1 MLSSHSDYDGVSD
14 FQLQGGLSICIK
26 REKIMKWIETKV
38 IFDFDDKPLA
48 SDLISNIFYDMG
60 LQGVV
65 VETRAIEPAV
75 DWAEDAPKT
84 SDDDAVT
91 GYFPKNDS
99 AGKKIRA
106 LEQGLAHLK
115 KENRIIT
122 RVISREMDEEDWSE
136 SWKEYFWPEKISE
149 NFVVK
154 PRWREY
160 HPSEDEIVIEIDPGM
175 AFGTGTHPTTALCIQ
190 MIERYLKPEATFL
203 DVGTGSGILMIA
215 AANLGAEPV
224 WGVDTDEVAVEIA
237 QKNLLLNRIDAS
249 KFRVMTGNLADAV
262 DRRFDLVAANIL
274 SEVILVLLDT
284 VQNVLTKGG
293 VFICSGIIE
302 RNKDAVVRKMED
314 SGFEIMRIEIK
325 EKWVSI
331 VGRLS

>member
-1 MLSSHSDYDGVSD
+1 
-14 FQLQGGLSICIK
+14 
-26 REKIMKWIETKV
+26 MKWIETKV

-65 VETRAIEPAV
+65 VESQAAEITE
-75 DWAEDAPKT
+75 DWAEDALRT

-91 GYFPKNDS
+91 GYFPKND
-99 AGKKIRA
+99 AAEKKFRV
-106 LEQGLAHLK
+106 LEQGLALMK

-122 RVISREMDEEDWSE
+122 RVICREIDEEDWSE

-154 PRWREY
+154 PTWREY
-160 HPSEDEIVIEIDPGM
+160 SPSEDEIVIEIDPGM

-190 MIERYLKPEATFL
+190 MIERYLKPGASFL
-203 DVGTGSGILMIA
+203 DVGTGSGILMVSA
-215 AANLGAEPV
+215 AKIGAEPV

-237 QKNLLLNRIDAS
+237 RKNLLLNRTDTS

-262 DRRFDLVAANIL
+262 GRRFDLVVANIL

-284 VQNVLTKGG
+284 VQDVLTKDGI
-293 VFICSGIIE
+293 FICSGIIE

-314 SGFEIMRIEIK
+314 SGFEIMEIK
-325 EKWVSI
+325 IKEEWVSI
-331 VGRLS
+331 AGRPSAGQVPML

>member
-1 MLSSHSDYDGVSD
+1 
-14 FQLQGGLSICIK
+14 
-26 REKIMKWIETKV
+26 MKWIETKV

-65 VETRAIEPAV
+65 VESQAAEITE
-75 DWAEDAPKT
+75 DWAEDALKT
-84 SDDDAVT
+84 SDDAVT
-91 GYFPKNDS
+91 GYFPKND
-99 AGKKIRA
+99 AAEKKFRV
-106 LEQGLAHLK
+106 LEQGLALMK

-122 RVISREMDEEDWSE
+122 RVICREIDEEDWSE

-154 PRWREY
+154 PTWREY
-160 HPSEDEIVIEIDPGM
+160 SSSEDEIVIEIDPGM

-190 MIERYLKPEATFL
+190 MIERYLKPGASFL
-203 DVGTGSGILMIA
+203 DVGTGSGILMVSA
-215 AANLGAEPV
+215 AKIGAEPV

-237 QKNLLLNRIDAS
+237 RKNLLLNRTDTS

-284 VQNVLTKGG
+284 VQDVLTKDGI
-293 VFICSGIIE
+293 FICSGIIE

-314 SGFEIMRIEIK
+314 SGFEIMEIK
-325 EKWVSI
+325 IKEEWVSI
-331 VGRLS
+331 AGRPSAGQVPML